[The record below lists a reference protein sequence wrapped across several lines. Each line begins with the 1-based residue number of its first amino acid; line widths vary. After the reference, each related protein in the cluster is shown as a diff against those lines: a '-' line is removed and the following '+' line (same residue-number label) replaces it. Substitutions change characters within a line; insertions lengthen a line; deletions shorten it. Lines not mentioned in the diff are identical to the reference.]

1 MDVTPE
7 QIQLGRFWKKY
18 LRLTRA
24 GVGTLRAFEVIIDE
38 EKAPE
43 FRAII
48 ASLHTEL
55 EAGFLLSE
63 AMAKFPERFSLSALE
78 LIKTAEKE
86 GHWDL
91 VIEELAEGL
100 LDGTFD

>member
-1 MDVTPE
+1 MDVSPE
-7 QIQLGRFWKKY
+7 QIQLGRFWMKY

-38 EKAPE
+38 EKSPD
-43 FRAII
+43 FKGVI

-63 AMAKFPERFSLSALE
+63 ALAKFPDRFSLSVSE

-91 VIEELAEGL
+91 VIQELAEGM